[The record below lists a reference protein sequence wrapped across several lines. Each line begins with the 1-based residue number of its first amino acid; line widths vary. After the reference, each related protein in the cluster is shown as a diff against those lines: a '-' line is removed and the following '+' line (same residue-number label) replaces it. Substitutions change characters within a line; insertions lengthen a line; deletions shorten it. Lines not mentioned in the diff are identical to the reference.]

1 MTEQHPAKI
10 PWHRDPRVRSI
21 FFQVA
26 LLAATIWVVATIL
39 GNTVENLEQRGIRTG
54 LDFMDETAPFNV
66 GFSPFIEYEL
76 GESTYTDVF
85 IIGVLNTML
94 VSFLG
99 IIAATLLGFFIGV
112 LRLSPNWLMA
122 RIASAYIEIFRNVPL
137 LLQIMF
143 WNFAVFLPLLPSPRQ
158 SWALGES
165 AFLNNRGLYLPA
177 PLVENTAGV
186 WIIVAAV
193 VATIAGIIVMRRWAH
208 RRQDRTGEPFPV
220 LWVSV
225 AAIVIVPVVAYFVA
239 GRPFTLDFPFLDKF
253 NFAGGTR
260 LPLPLFAL
268 WFALSTY
275 TAAFIAETVRGGI
288 LAVSHGQTEAAH
300 ALGLNR
306 KRTLDLV
313 IIPQAM
319 RVIIPPTISQYLNLT
334 KNSSL
339 AVAIAYEELV
349 NLWAGIALNQTG
361 QALII
366 IAMTIAV
373 YETLSLVTS
382 AFLNWYNAKKQLV
395 ER

>member
-1 MTEQHPAKI
+1 MTERHVNI
-10 PWHRDPRVRSI
+10 PWHRNPRVRSI
-21 FFQVA
+21 FFQVL
-26 LLAATIWVVATIL
+26 LLAATIWVVGTIL
-39 GNTVENLEQRGIRTG
+39 GNTVENLEERGIRTG
-54 LDFMDETAPFNV
+54 LGFMSQTAPFNV
-66 GFSPFIEYEL
+66 GFSPFLEFKL

-94 VSFLG
+94 VSVLG

-143 WNFAVFLPLLPSPRQ
+143 WNFAVFLPMMPSPRQ
-158 SWALGES
+158 SWSLGEA
-165 AFLNNRGLYLPA
+165 AFLNNRGLYMPA
-177 PLVENTAGV
+177 PLVDNPAGT
-186 WIIVAAV
+186 WLLAAAV
-193 VATIAGIIVMRRWAH
+193 VATIIGIIAVKYWA
-208 RRQDRTGEPFPV
+208 RARQERTGKPFPV
-220 LWVSV
+220 LWVSL
-225 AAIVIVPVVAYFVA
+225 AAIIVVPTVAYFATGKPLV
-239 GRPFTLDFPFLDKF
+239 LDFPFLETF
-253 NFAGGTR
+253 NFEGGMR

-288 LAVSHGQTEAAH
+288 LSVSHGQTEAAH
-300 ALGLNR
+300 ALGFNR
-306 KRTLDLV
+306 KQTLDLV

-373 YETLSLVTS
+373 YETLSLATS
-382 AFLNWYNAKKQLV
+382 AFLNWYNAKKQLI

>member
-1 MTEQHPAKI
+1 MTERQVSI
-10 PWHRDPRVRSI
+10 PWHRNPQVRSI
-21 FFQVA
+21 FFQAV
-26 LLAATIWVVATIL
+26 LLAATIWVAGTIL
-39 GNTVENLEQRGIRTG
+39 GNTIDNLEDRGIRTG
-54 LDFMDETAPFNV
+54 LGFMDETAPFNV
-66 GFSPFIEYEL
+66 GFSPFMEFKL

-85 IIGVLNTML
+85 VIGVLNTML
-94 VSFLG
+94 ISVFG
-99 IIAATLLGFFIGV
+99 IVTATLLGFFIGV

-143 WNFAVFLPLLPSPRQ
+143 WNFAVFLPVLPAPRQ
-158 SWALGES
+158 SWALGEA

-177 PLVENTAGV
+177 TVVENTVGIWLV
-186 WIIVAAV
+186 VA
-193 VATIAGIIVMRRWAH
+193 ATIAAILGVVALKIWA
-208 RRQDRTGEPFPV
+208 RVRQERTGKPFPV
-220 LWVSV
+220 LMASL
-225 AAIVIVPVVAYFVA
+225 AVIILVPVLAYIAA
-239 GRPFTLDFPFLDKF
+239 GKPLTLDFPALETF
-253 NFAGGTR
+253 NFQGGMR
-260 LPLPLFAL
+260 LPLPFFAL

-288 LAVSHGQTEAAH
+288 LSVSHGQTEAAY

-382 AFLNWYNAKKQLV
+382 AFLNWYNARKQLV

>member
-1 MTEQHPAKI
+1 MAEHHTKI
-10 PWHRDPRVRSI
+10 PWHRNPKVRSI

-26 LLAATIWVVATIL
+26 LLAATVWVAATIL
-39 GNTVENLEQRGIRTG
+39 GNTVENLEERGIRTG
-54 LDFMDETAPFNV
+54 LGFMGGAAPFNV
-66 GFSPFIEYEL
+66 GFSPFIEYKL

-94 VSFLG
+94 VSVLG
-99 IIAATLLGFFIGV
+99 IVAATVLGFFIGV

-122 RIASAYIEIFRNVPL
+122 KIASAYIEIFRNVPL

-143 WNFAVFLPLLPSPRQ
+143 WNFAVFLPILPAPRQ
-158 SWALGES
+158 SWGLGAT
-165 AFLNNRGLYLPA
+165 AFLNNRGLYLPS
-177 PLVENTAGV
+177 PIVESAAGV
-186 WIIVAAV
+186 WLMVAAIA
-193 VATIAGIIVMRRWAH
+193 ATIVGIIILRRWAH
-208 RRQDRTGEPFPV
+208 RRQNRTGQPFPV
-220 LWVSV
+220 LRV
-225 AAIVIVPVVAYFVA
+225 ALAAVVVVPVLAYFA
-239 GRPFTLDFPFLDKF
+239 GGQPFTLDFPFLDTF
-253 NFAGGTR
+253 NFEGGMRIPT
-260 LPLPLFAL
+260 PLFAL
-268 WFALSTY
+268 WFALTTY
-275 TAAFIAETVRGGI
+275 TASFIAEAVRGGI
-288 LAVSHGQTEAAH
+288 LSVSHGQTEAAY

-373 YETLSLVTS
+373 YETLSLGTS
-382 AFLNWYNAKKQLV
+382 AFLNWYNARRQLV

>member
-1 MTEQHPAKI
+1 MAEHHTKI
-10 PWHRDPRVRSI
+10 PWHRDPKVRSI
-21 FFQVA
+21 LFQA
-26 LLAATIWVVATIL
+26 LLLAATIWVVGTIL

-54 LDFMDETAPFNV
+54 LGFMDETAPFNV
-66 GFSPFIEYEL
+66 GFSPFMEYKL

-94 VSFLG
+94 VSVLG
-99 IIAATLLGFFIGV
+99 IFAATVLGFFIGV

-122 RIASAYIEIFRNVPL
+122 RIASAYIETFRNVPL

-143 WNFAVFLPLLPSPRQ
+143 WNFAILLPLLPNPRQ
-158 SWALGES
+158 SWALGET
-165 AFLNNRGLYLPA
+165 AFLNSRGLYLPA
-177 PLVENTAGV
+177 PLVENPTGA

-193 VATIAGIIVMRRWAH
+193 VATLVGIFILRSWAH
-208 RRQDRTGEPFPV
+208 KRQDRTGQPFPV
-220 LWVSV
+220 LWVSL
-225 AAIVIVPVVAYFVA
+225 AAIVVVPILAYFVA
-239 GRPFTLDFPFLDKF
+239 GRPLTLDFPLLQTF
-253 NFAGGTR
+253 NFEGGMQVPT
-260 LPLPLFAL
+260 PLFAL

-275 TAAFIAETVRGGI
+275 TASFIAEAVRGGI
-288 LAVSHGQTEAAH
+288 LAVSHGQTEASY

-373 YETLSLVTS
+373 YETLSLGTS

>member
-1 MTEQHPAKI
+1 MTERHAKI
-10 PWHRDPRVRSI
+10 PWHRNPQVRSI

-26 LLAATIWVVATIL
+26 LLAAAIWLAGTIL
-39 GNTVENLEQRGIRTG
+39 GNTIENLEERGIRTG
-54 LDFMDETAPFNV
+54 LGFMDETAPFNI
-66 GFSPFIEYEL
+66 GFSPFMEFKL

-94 VSFLG
+94 VSVLG

-143 WNFAVFLPLLPSPRQ
+143 WNFAVFLPVLPAPRQ
-158 SWALGES
+158 SWGLGEA

-177 PLVENTAGV
+177 TVVESATGM
-186 WIIVAAV
+186 WLVAAAAAAAILGV
-193 VATIAGIIVMRRWAH
+193 IALKYWA
-208 RRQDRTGEPFPV
+208 RARQARTGKPFPV
-220 LWVSV
+220 LMVSLAVIILAPVLAYV
-225 AAIVIVPVVAYFVA
+225 AAGKPLA
-239 GRPFTLDFPFLDKF
+239 LDFPSLETF
-253 NFAGGTR
+253 NFEGGMR
-260 LPLPLFAL
+260 LPLPFFAL

-288 LAVSHGQTEAAH
+288 LSVSHGQTEAAH

-306 KRTLDLV
+306 KRTLNLV

-373 YETLSLVTS
+373 YETLSLATS